1 MECTGKKEST
11 NVSIIIPAY
20 EASEFIDECIASI
33 NKQDFQFSYEI
44 LIGVDCCE
52 ATKAHTKSKKGMYKH
67 TRLFYF
73 TKNVGPYVIKNSLVD
88 EAMYDNILFFDADDV
103 MNNGTLLEFSKY
115 INDFDYVH
123 LKYSNFTSKA
133 TYKEVM
139 HDAVIGIK
147 KSVFNKLN
155 GFQPWRC
162 AADTEFTHRLKW
174 NNLKSEVLPT
184 LSYYRRLHDKNLT
197 INKET
202 GHGSY
207 IRNRY
212 AMLIKKSK
220 RERLFKNPKTKIKQ
234 EYYVYN

>member
-1 MECTGKKEST
+1 
-11 NVSIIIPAY
+11 
-20 EASEFIDECIASI
+20 
-33 NKQDFQFSYEI
+33 
-44 LIGVDCCE
+44 
-52 ATKAHTKSKKGMYKH
+52 
-67 TRLFYF
+67 
-73 TKNVGPYVIKNSLVD
+73 
-88 EAMYDNILFFDADDV
+88 
-103 MNNGTLLEFSKY
+103 
-115 INDFDYVH
+115 
-123 LKYSNFTSKA
+123 
-133 TYKEVM
+133 
-139 HDAVIGIK
+139 
-147 KSVFNKLN
+147 VFNKLN

-162 AADTEFTHRLKW
+162 AADTEFAHRLKW